1 VVIGGLNPD
10 YPGDQ
15 WHAALSR
22 MIVACRA
29 YGLRPIDGP
38 FGDFKDPEGYRLAAK
53 RAAALGIE
61 GKWAIHPSQIA
72 LANEVFTPP
81 PAEVDRARR
90 ILVALEE
97 AAREGRG
104 AAQLDGR
111 MIDAASAR
119 MAQNIV
125 EMNEA
130 LEAVAGRRS

>member
-1 VVIGGLNPD
+1 ARTVVIGGLNPD

-38 FGDFKDPEGYRLAAK
+38 FGDIKDPEGYRMAAR
-53 RAAALGIE
+53 RAAALGCE

-72 LANEVFTPP
+72 LANEIFTPP
-81 PAEVDRARR
+81 AAELDRARR
-90 ILVALEE
+90 ILVALDE

-111 MIDAASAR
+111 MI
-119 MAQNIV
+119 
-125 EMNEA
+125 
-130 LEAVAGRRS
+130 